1 MLHRRKWLDRVIIVS
16 AFVGSLLFG
25 GGLAPVGAT
34 DRGGLS
40 ATPPAEAVAQSAQAE
55 SEAERL
61 RTARRAKAS
70 YLELFGP
77 FYTLEQN
84 ADSHLFLMNNTPD
97 TISVEIAARNRDGEE
112 LPLGEYTIEALRH
125 LELSLEE
132 RLQGFRQEFSS
143 GNIRLGLLGDAET
156 LQAWTVVES
165 ANEGTFEIPFVVP
178 SEDQSTALTAFW
190 GAVAEPETVELRM
203 TNTGP
208 TPVAVG
214 AFLGNGE
221 EVAKEH
227 RVVLEPG
234 HSGKIEVP
242 QALAHR
248 GGWARLRHDGEPGDM
263 VATGLLK
270 SSGYVGAFPFR
281 GEQDTSIGSTF
292 EGIPIIP
299 VVAERRESSGG
310 ATYLAAVT
318 LFNPSA
324 SSRQA
329 TVSLLDAQSSD
340 VLASRAVKLDPREVS
355 RVTLPLGG
363 ASGSRQTRPVRVRAE
378 VSQPPLLVSGK
389 YRAPGGQWVDLA
401 FFSAADA
408 HGMGTYPLPDVREY
422 ATRTTLVNLGGQ
434 PSRVVAQVYW
444 RGGTYALGPF
454 EVPAGG
460 YHRIDLDEISK
471 DSAPDVLGRTLP
483 TQRPQGV
490 LKWRVMDGSRSLIGR
505 TEVGRRGAD
514 HRFGFNC
521 FGCCWEFYT
530 ASIVPNQV
538 SFPLGESRAFD
549 SCITISD
556 CAGTMGP
563 YPVSPTSMYVPSPF
577 VWNASV
583 VSATAAADDLLSF
596 ETVQTE
602 TSPTCL
608 TNTKTLTGF
617 GTAKLCQKT
626 YNPKGYDAGK
636 TCQEQTGNCLDCRNC
651 CSAIAAE
658 RICKKKNKDLV
669 EEERLACDSGCVA
682 VYEGNGCEQ

>member
-1 MLHRRKWLDRVIIVS
+1 M
-16 AFVGSLLFG
+16 
-25 GGLAPVGAT
+25 
-34 DRGGLS
+34 
-40 ATPPAEAVAQSAQAE
+40 
-55 SEAERL
+55 
-61 RTARRAKAS
+61 
-70 YLELFGP
+70 
-77 FYTLEQN
+77 
-84 ADSHLFLMNNTPD
+84 
-97 TISVEIAARNRDGEE
+97 
-112 LPLGEYTIEALRH
+112 
-125 LELSLEE
+125 
-132 RLQGFRQEFSS
+132 
-143 GNIRLGLLGDAET
+143 
-156 LQAWTVVES
+156 VVES
-165 ANEGTFEIPFVVP
+165 SEEGTFEIPFVAP
-178 SEDQSTALTAFW
+178 SEEQSTALTAFW
-190 GAVAEPETVELRM
+190 GAAAEAVTVELRM

-208 TPVAVG
+208 APVAVG
-214 AFLGNGE
+214 AVLGNGE
-221 EVAKEH
+221 EVEEEH

-248 GGWARLRHDGEPGDM
+248 GGWARLGHNGEPGDV

-292 EGIPIIP
+292 EGTPIIP

-310 ATYLAAVT
+310 ATFLTAVT

-324 SSRQA
+324 TPQQA
-329 TVSLLDAQSSD
+329 TVSLLDAQSSQ
-340 VLASRAVKLDPREVS
+340 VLASRAVRLSPSEV
-355 RVTLPLGG
+355 RGVTLQFAG
-363 ASGSRQTRPVRVRAE
+363 ASGSREARPVRVRAE

-422 ATRTTLVNLGGQ
+422 ATRTTLMNLGDQ

-460 YHRIDLDEISK
+460 YHLIDLEKVAK
-471 DSAPDVLGRTLP
+471 DGSSDVLGRTIP
-483 TQRPQGV
+483 TQRPEGV

-514 HRFGFNC
+514 DRFGFNC
-521 FGCCWEFYT
+521 FGCCWEYYS
-530 ASIVPNQV
+530 AAIVPNAV
-538 SFPLGESRAFD
+538 SFPLGESRAFE

-563 YPVSPTSMYVPSPF
+563 YPVSPASMYVPSPF
-577 VWNASV
+577 VWNSSV

-602 TSPTCL
+602 TTPTCL
-608 TNTKTLTGF
+608 TNTKTFTGF

-626 YNPKGYDAGK
+626 YNPKNYDQSKSCEQQTTNCA
-636 TCQEQTGNCLDCRNC
+636 TCLEC
-651 CSAIAAE
+651 CNAIANE
-658 RICKKKNKDLV
+658 LICKKKNKDV
-669 EEERLACDSGCVA
+669 VQSDKNACIGNCVA
-682 VYEGNGCEQ
+682 IYEGNGCE